1 MELTSAEENYSKT
14 SMSVLRVDA
23 QATSVE
29 SALKGYMRWKVSHPQ
44 TNEMN
49 VCWTLCGR
57 LQVKADMCEA
67 STCPKS
73 GAAI

>member
-1 MELTSAEENYSKT
+1 MELTRAEEKYSKT

-29 SALKGYMRWKVSHPQ
+29 SALKGYMRWKIAHPQ

-49 VCWTLCGR
+49 VCWPLR
-57 LQVKADMCEA
+57 EA
-67 STCPKS
+67 
-73 GAAI
+73 